1 MTNKPMLSVER
12 DLIERAVQAI
22 INTSQMQPALN
33 ELRAILD
40 KEVDGN
46 SHAPKQQGEPVAWV
60 VFDNGFIDD
69 HTVVKTVADEW
80 EYRGLE
86 VTPLYAEQPAPASV
100 VMPEPYGIAMF
111 KMLSGFDSVTPEQ
124 FNLVWTA
131 CRKEVA
137 RLNGVKP

>member
-80 EYRGLE
+80 EDRGLE
-86 VTPLYAEQPAPASV
+86 VTPLYAEQPAPVAV
-100 VMPEPYGIAMF
+100 VMPE
-111 KMLSGFDSVTPEQ
+111 
-124 FNLVWTA
+124 
-131 CRKEVA
+131 RKCPSEYRDATYTQTCMAGEYNRALAEAA